1 MSEDNISSTICKRT
15 VVSTNVVQ
23 PGKFCP
29 LTVLDRVMENN
40 FVRIVFYY
48 REFDKDYT
56 KLNES
61 IAETLNAYTIIM
73 GRLLRSPGEQWL
85 IKCNDAGLRVIEAKA
100 KGSVDE
106 WLHNV
111 DRDKEL
117 KLVHWEPMMSDP
129 YFWSPFYV
137 QLTEFEEGGLSL
149 GLSCTHL
156 LADPI
161 SATMFIKAWADMS
174 FTGKMISPPHFH
186 PLPPRRPCNNNH
198 NPHHNSSGD
207 LMNHYKKPT
216 TDDGDK
222 PPSQTSSDRPKTI
235 SLLFTDEMVRA
246 CMSMAQTPDAFDA
259 LAGLLWTRI
268 SKAKNN
274 VGLMD
279 LAVGL
284 DVRKVLGLDK
294 GFYGNCMVY
303 NKVKWSSGSMV
314 LGDDLLSQA
323 ANAIR
328 NMRKEMDKEGI
339 MDLIEW
345 LDQNNCC
352 ASNVLDGCDS
362 LVCVNL
368 EGVDPYSACF
378 GNNMD
383 PVHVSY
389 YVEPEIGPG
398 NRLLILPSPP
408 GTGALSRTVMVT
420 LPENEAVKLM
430 EDQLIHQLSPCIKMG
445 V

>member
-1 MSEDNISSTICKRT
+1 MSEHVSSSICKRT
-15 VVSTNVVQ
+15 VVSTKIVQ

-48 REFDKDYT
+48 RDLEFGKDYM

-117 KLVHWEPMMSDP
+117 KLVHWEPMYSES

-137 QLTEFEEGGLSL
+137 QITEFEEGGVSI

-156 LADPI
+156 LADPT
-161 SATMFIKAWADMS
+161 SATMFIKAWADMT

-186 PLPPRRPCNNNH
+186 PLPPRRPYNH
-198 NPHHNSSGD
+198 NPNHDHIYSAH
-207 LMNHYKKPT
+207 LINHYKKPT
-216 TDDGDK
+216 TDDK
-222 PPSQTSSDRPKTI
+222 PPSHQTSSDRPTTI
-235 SLLFTDEMVRA
+235 TLLFTEEMVRA
-246 CMSMAQTPDAFDA
+246 CMSMAQTADAFDA
-259 LAGLLWTRI
+259 PAGLFWTRI
-268 SKAKNN
+268 SKAKN

-279 LAVGL
+279 LTVGL

-328 NMRKEMDKEGI
+328 NMIKEMDKEGI

-345 LDQNNCC
+345 LDQNNCR

-368 EGVDPYSACF
+368 EGVDPYLACF
-378 GNNMD
+378 GDNID